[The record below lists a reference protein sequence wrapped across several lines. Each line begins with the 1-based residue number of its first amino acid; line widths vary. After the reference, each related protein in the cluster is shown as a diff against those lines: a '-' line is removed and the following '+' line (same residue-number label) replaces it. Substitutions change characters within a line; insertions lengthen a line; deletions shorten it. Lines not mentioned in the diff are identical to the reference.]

1 MPNFVW
7 EGCDDF
13 EDANHLFL
21 HYDFS
26 RQIWNVLYNWLGFIM
41 VNLHYISDHVIQ
53 FGVLGDFSKKLR
65 VVFNLFGFSVF
76 G

>member
-1 MPNFVW
+1 
-7 EGCDDF
+7 
-13 EDANHLFL
+13 
-21 HYDFS
+21 
-26 RQIWNVLYNWLGFIM
+26 M